1 MVNNVNIINKY
12 KDGIKDGV
20 PIGLAYLSVS
30 FAFGLAAKAGGLSI
44 FTSVL
49 ISLTNLTSAG
59 QFAGLD
65 IIKASGAFAELALTT
80 LVINLRYMLMSL
92 TLSQRVDENM
102 STFKRMVV
110 SFGINDEIF
119 AVICQKE
126 NKVGPRYFLGLMT
139 LPVICWSLGTFMGAG
154 ASMLLP
160 ESVRSALGIAI
171 YGMFIGII
179 IPPAKKYKP
188 FLITSL
194 FAVGISCLFRYV
206 PFLNIIS
213 GGWVIIISAV
223 ISAAVCAYLFP
234 IKK

>member
-1 MVNNVNIINKY
+1 MNILNKY
-12 KDGIKDGV
+12 KEGLKDGL

-30 FAFGLAAKAGGLSI
+30 FAFGLAAKEGGLSI
-44 FTSVL
+44 FISVL

-65 IIKASGAFAELALTT
+65 IIKAGGAFAELALTT
-80 LVINLRYMLMSL
+80 LIINLRYMLMSF
-92 TLSQRVDENM
+92 TLSQRVDEKM
-102 STFKRMVV
+102 STLKRMLV
-110 SFGINDEIF
+110 SFGITDEIF
-119 AVICQKE
+119 AVICQKDA
-126 NKVGPRYFLGLMT
+126 KVGVKYFSGLMT
-139 LPVICWSLGTFMGAG
+139 LPVICWSFGTFMGAG

-160 ESVRSALGIAI
+160 ETIRSALGIAI

-188 FLITSL
+188 FLITAL
-194 FAVGISCLFRYV
+194 LAVGISCLFRYL

-223 ISAAVCAYLFP
+223 VSAAVCAYLFP